1 MDLAVFVV
9 PDFKILNKDDGML
22 KSNVVLDSG
31 GSGGAQ
37 VDDSGKVVAI
47 NSMSMHV
54 ALLNKGKPNEH
65 EAEYASWGRAVDM
78 LDFSHQGQGLK
89 K

>member
-1 MDLAVFVV
+1 MV
-9 PDFKILNKDDGML
+9 PDFRILNKDDGML

-54 ALLNKGKPNEH
+54 TLNSGRPNAV
-65 EAEYASWGRAVDM
+65 EAEFRSWGRDVDM
-78 LDFSHQGQGLK
+78 LEPGHGLNTD
-89 K
+89 

>member
-1 MDLAVFVV
+1 M
-9 PDFKILNKDDGML
+9 
-22 KSNVVLDSG
+22 
-31 GSGGAQ
+31 
-37 VDDSGKVVAI
+37 DDSGKVVAI

-78 LDFSHQGQGLK
+78 LDFSHQGHGLK